1 MISWISERH
10 DPQFVPA
17 CRARPI
23 ASTVTHPPATAAAI
37 CLTPLRSRNKRSPPV
52 HNPLAGAPRDDR
64 KTCSWLG
71 KIDAKLIHSPVAR
84 DGDRLGREEEGA
96 CQTIHRKAGETKL
109 AGLPV
114 GVREHAA
121 VFPHAK

>member
-23 ASTVTHPPATAAAI
+23 TSTVTQPPATAAAI
-37 CLTPLRSRNKRSPPV
+37 CLTPTLKQDGGPLV
-52 HNPLAGAPRDDR
+52 HDPLAGAPRDDR
-64 KTCSWLG
+64 KTCSSLG

-84 DGDRLGREEEGA
+84 DGDRLGRQEEGA
-96 CQTIHRKAGETKL
+96 CQTIHRKGGETLL

-114 GVREHAA
+114 RVREHAA
-121 VFPHAK
+121 IFPDSK